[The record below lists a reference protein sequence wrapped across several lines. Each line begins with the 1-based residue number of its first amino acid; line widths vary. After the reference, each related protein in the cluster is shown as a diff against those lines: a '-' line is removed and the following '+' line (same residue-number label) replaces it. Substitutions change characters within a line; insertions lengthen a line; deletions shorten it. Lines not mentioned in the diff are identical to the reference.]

1 MELHGNTIL
10 ITGGGTGIGRAL
22 AEALHDAGN
31 TVIIAGRRQSVLDE
45 AASSRPEI
53 DTVVLDIADP
63 ASIKASIADVV
74 QRHPKLNVVINNAGV
89 SGTDDPSTTLDDTQ
103 AERLIETN
111 LLGSLRVSSALVEHL
126 KTRPAAAIVY
136 NTSTLAFVP
145 IALTAV
151 YSATKAAL
159 HSYAL
164 SQRFALRESTVRV
177 HEILPPWVNTGPI
190 DAPGFEYALHVGD
203 FVRDV
208 LVQLSESRDEI
219 VVDAALPSRRNPGPD
234 EHAFVTAHNLQM
246 LESFVA

>member
-10 ITGGGTGIGRAL
+10 ITGGGTGIGRVL

-31 TVIIAGRRQSVLDE
+31 TVVIAGRRQSVLDE
-45 AASSRPEI
+45 VASSRPAI

-63 ASIKASIADVV
+63 ASIEASIADVV
-74 QRHPKLNVVINNAGV
+74 RRHPALNVLINNAGT
-89 SGTDDPSTTLDDTQ
+89 SGTDDPSTPLDDAQ
-103 AERLIETN
+103 AERLVQTN

-126 KTRPAAAIVY
+126 KTRPHAAIVY

-164 SQRFALRESTVRV
+164 SQRFMLRDTSVRV
-177 HEILPPWVNTGPI
+177 HEVLPPWVNTGPV
-190 DAPGFEYALHVGD
+190 DAPGFEGAVHVD
-203 FVRDV
+203 EFVRDV
-208 LVQLSESRDEI
+208 IAQLGEGRDEV
-219 VVDAALPSRRNPGPD
+219 VVDAALTSRRNAGPD
-234 EHAFVTAHNLQM
+234 EHGFVTALNSQM
-246 LESFVA
+246 LETFRP